1 MCQKNLTINCF
12 FPLFFIGK
20 SNRLLCLAREKL
32 HIESRFFVGV
42 WPCRSAVVL
51 SSKWTWKSEHG
62 VLGWKVRILS
72 SKFFWIRVVLQRH
85 TIDFTSFFFLSFW
98 DTKYEEKETPWH
110 YKFSKLTKFT
120 YSEKVFQ
127 LVWISWF

>member
-1 MCQKNLTINCF
+1 MPEEPYNKLF

-32 HIESRFFVGV
+32 HIESGFFVGV

-72 SKFFWIRVVLQRH
+72 LKSFWISVVLQRH
-85 TIDFTSFFFLSFW
+85 TIDFTIFFLIFFEIQNMTRKKPRNISFQNW
-98 DTKYEEKETPWH
+98 LNSHILRRSP
-110 YKFSKLTKFT
+110 
-120 YSEKVFQ
+120 
-127 LVWISWF
+127 SWFEFPDFKT